1 VPESLRSTREATST
15 RSPHTTI
22 TSSPRSPQLKTQCS
36 QNQLI
41 NQKNCLLILNKLI
54 FTGEITGSLF
64 VLGQELK
71 QKNYPP
77 TPSLTS
83 TVAGAGCQAL
93 AKDQS
98 RPSFKKL

>member
-1 VPESLRSTREATST
+1 MVAE
-15 RSPHTTI
+15 
-22 TSSPRSPQLKTQCS
+22 
-36 QNQLI
+36 
-41 NQKNCLLILNKLI
+41 LILQFFVDPDNPI
-54 FTGEITGSLF
+54 FARKITGSLF

-93 AKDQS
+93 TKDQS